1 MFCDILRLNK
11 IIKNSEIIMD
21 KIWELL
27 KILYNF
33 ADSMVHVIK

>member
-1 MFCDILRLNK
+1 
-11 IIKNSEIIMD
+11 MD

-33 ADSMVHVIK
+33 ADSMVHAIK